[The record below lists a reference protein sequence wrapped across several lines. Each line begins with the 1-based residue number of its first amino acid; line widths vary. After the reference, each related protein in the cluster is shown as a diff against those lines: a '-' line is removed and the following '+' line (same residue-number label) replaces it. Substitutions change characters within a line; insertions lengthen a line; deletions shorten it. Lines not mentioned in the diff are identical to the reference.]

1 MKPLRTHLLL
11 VLLLS
16 IAVAQSAEPCKQVVA
31 RNTKLADAVVLATG
45 KDVGPSPG
53 FWSGIV
59 AAHQTVTYRLD
70 TIFKG
75 RLDTTEFTVEHTI
88 VSGSDTVEK
97 DSPSLNRQLFYK
109 GSQLILFLH
118 VRTLIPPEQTRIDVL
133 PDHCSVM
140 LAWPPNADLVRRA
153 LERTGIPKP

>member
-1 MKPLRTHLLL
+1 MKPLRIHLLL
-11 VLLLS
+11 MLLLS
-16 IAVAQSAEPCKQVVA
+16 IAVAQSAEPCKQAVA
-31 RNTKLADAVVLATG
+31 RNTKLADAVVLATV

-70 TIFKG
+70 TILKG
-75 RLDTTEFTVEHTI
+75 RLDTAEFTVEHTI

-118 VRTLIPPEQTRIDVL
+118 VRTLIPPEPRMDVL
-133 PDHCSVM
+133 SGHCAVM